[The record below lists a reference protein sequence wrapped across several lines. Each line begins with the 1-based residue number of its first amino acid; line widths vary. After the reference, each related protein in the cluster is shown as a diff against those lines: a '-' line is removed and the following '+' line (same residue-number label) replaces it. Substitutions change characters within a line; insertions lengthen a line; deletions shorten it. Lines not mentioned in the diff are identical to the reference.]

1 MKILFVIENYLPHIG
16 GAEIVFK
23 TLAEGLVKEGHS
35 VDLITH
41 RLKNTPAFEVING
54 VKVHRISCLQSRYLF
69 TFLSVPKVIRL
80 AREAD
85 IIQTTTFNGA
95 PAAWLG
101 GKLTG
106 KKVVLTI
113 HEVWVGKWPQ
123 VTNLGKL
130 GCLMHEFL
138 ERLIYLLDFD
148 CYACVSDSTRKDL
161 LKLSIDKKRA
171 VTVYNG
177 VDYDL
182 WNPAKY
188 NYAEIRKK
196 YGLEKKFVCLFNGRP
211 GMSKG
216 LEYLIKAMPL
226 ICKKIS
232 NMKLIALVSRDKAY
246 VKRYDEMIGLIEKL
260 KLKDKVLV
268 LNSVPYKDL
277 PTYVKAAECVIVP
290 SLAEGFGFAA
300 AESCALGVPLV
311 ASDTTSLPEVVSG
324 KFVLVR
330 PKDERAIAEGVERV
344 FNGRWEKSRLKKFT
358 IKQNIDNY
366 LKIYQRLLQS
376 SNHKRLCD
384 GQNS

>member
-23 TLAEGLVKEGHS
+23 TLAEGLVKKGHS

-41 RLKNTPAFEVING
+41 RLKNTPAFEVISG
-54 VKVHRISCLQSRYLF
+54 VRVHRISCLQSRYLF

-80 AREAD
+80 ARKAD

-148 CYACVSDSTRKDL
+148 CYACVSDSTKKDL
-161 LKLSIDKKRA
+161 LKLPIDRKKA
-171 VTVYNG
+171 VTIYNG
-177 VDYDL
+177 VDYEWWDSR
-182 WNPAKY
+182 KY
-188 NYAEIRKK
+188 NGQVIRKR
-196 YGLEKKFVCLFNGRP
+196 YGLKKNFICLFNGRP

-226 ICKKIS
+226 ICRKIPS
-232 NMKLIALVSRDKAY
+232 VKLLALVSRDKAY
-246 VKRYDEMIGLIEKL
+246 ATRYDEMVELIEEL
-260 KLKDKVLV
+260 KMKDRTLI
-268 LNSVPYKDL
+268 LDSVPYKEL
-277 PTYVKAAECVIVP
+277 PEYVKAADCVVVP

-300 AESCALGVPLV
+300 AEGCALGVPVV

-330 PKDERAIAEGVERV
+330 PKDEVAIAEGVEKV
-344 FNGRWEKSRLKKFT
+344 FHHQWQRSKLKKFT
-358 IKQNIDNY
+358 IKENINRY
-366 LKIYQRLLQS
+366 TEIYKKLVEER
-376 SNHKRLCD
+376 
-384 GQNS
+384 

>member
-23 TLAEGLVKEGHS
+23 TLAEGLAKKGHS

-41 RLKNTPAFEVING
+41 RLKNTSAFELING
-54 VKVHRISCLQSRYLF
+54 VKVHRIRCLQSRYLF

-123 VTNLGKL
+123 VTTLGKL

-148 CYACVSDSTRKDL
+148 CYACVSDSTKKDL
-161 LKLSIDKKRA
+161 LKLLINRKKA
-171 VTVYNG
+171 VTIYNG
-177 VDYDL
+177 VDYNL
-182 WNPAKY
+182 WDSRRYTSQAV
-188 NYAEIRKK
+188 RKR
-196 YGLEKKFVCLFNGRP
+196 YGLEKNFVCLFNGRP

-226 ICKKIS
+226 ICQKIPS
-232 NMKLIALVSRDKAY
+232 AKLVALVSRDKAY
-246 VKRYDEMIGLIEKL
+246 AKRYDYIIELIKRTNMV
-260 KLKDKVLV
+260 DRVRI
-268 LNSVPYKDL
+268 LNSVPYKEL
-277 PTYVKAAECVIVP
+277 PEYVKTADCVVVP

-311 ASDTTSLPEVVSG
+311 ASNTTSLPEVVSG

-330 PKDERAIAEGVERV
+330 PKDETAIAEGVEKV
-344 FNGRWEKSRLKKFT
+344 FNKQWERSKLKRFT
-358 IKQNIDNY
+358 IKENINRY
-366 LKIYQRLLQS
+366 AEIYKKLVDER
-376 SNHKRLCD
+376 
-384 GQNS
+384 

>member
-41 RLKNTPAFEVING
+41 RLKNTPAFELIDG
-54 VKVHRISCLQSRYLF
+54 VRVHRISCLQSRYLF

-123 VTNLGKL
+123 VTNFGKL
-130 GCLMHEFL
+130 SCLIHEFL

-161 LKLSIDKKRA
+161 LKLSINKKRA
-171 VTVYNG
+171 VTIYNG
-177 VDYDL
+177 VDYEL
-182 WNPAKY
+182 WNSQRYTSRAV
-188 NYAEIRKK
+188 RKK
-196 YGLEKKFVCLFNGRP
+196 YGLEKNFVCLFNGRP

-216 LEYLIKAMPL
+216 LEYLIAAMPL
-226 ICKKIS
+226 ICRKIPS
-232 NMKLIALVSRDKAY
+232 AKLLALVSRDKAY
-246 VKRYDEMIGLIEKL
+246 AQRYNEMVELIREL
-260 KLKDKVLV
+260 KMKDRILV
-268 LNSVPYKDL
+268 LNSVPYKEL
-277 PTYVKAAECVIVP
+277 PNYIRAADCVVVP

-311 ASDTTSLPEVVSG
+311 ASNTTSLPEVVSG
-324 KFVLVR
+324 KFVLVQ
-330 PKDERAIAEGVERV
+330 PKDEEAIAEGVERV
-344 FNGRWEKSRLKKFT
+344 FNGQWEKSKLKKFT
-358 IKQNIDNY
+358 IEENIQNY
-366 LKIYQRLLQS
+366 LNIYQRLLQI

>member
-23 TLAEGLVKEGHS
+23 TLAEGLAKKGHS

-41 RLKNTPAFEVING
+41 RLKNTSAFELING
-54 VKVHRISCLQSRYLF
+54 VKVHRIRCLQSRYLF

-123 VTNLGKL
+123 VTTLGKL

-148 CYACVSDSTRKDL
+148 CYACVSDSTKKDL
-161 LKLSIDKKRA
+161 LKLLINRKKA
-171 VTVYNG
+171 VTIYNG
-177 VDYDL
+177 VDYNL
-182 WNPAKY
+182 WDSRRYTSQAV
-188 NYAEIRKK
+188 RKR
-196 YGLEKKFVCLFNGRP
+196 YGLEKNFVCLFNGRP

-226 ICKKIS
+226 ICQKIPS
-232 NMKLIALVSRDKAY
+232 AKLVALVSRDKAY
-246 VKRYDEMIGLIEKL
+246 AKRYDYIIELIKRTNMV
-260 KLKDKVLV
+260 DRVRI
-268 LNSVPYKDL
+268 LNSVPYKEL
-277 PTYVKAAECVIVP
+277 PEYVKTADCVVVP

-300 AESCALGVPLV
+300 AESCALGVPVV

-330 PKDERAIAEGVERV
+330 PKDETAIAEGVEKV
-344 FNGRWEKSRLKKFT
+344 FNKQWERSKLKRFT
-358 IKQNIDNY
+358 IKENINKY
-366 LKIYQRLLQS
+366 AEIYKKLVDER
-376 SNHKRLCD
+376 
-384 GQNS
+384 

>member
-41 RLKNTPAFEVING
+41 RLKNTPAFELING
-54 VKVHRISCLQSRYLF
+54 VGVHRISCLQSRYLF

-123 VTNLGKL
+123 VTNLGKF
-130 GCLMHEFL
+130 GCLVHELL
-138 ERLIYLLDFD
+138 ERLIYLLDFN
-148 CYACVSDSTRKDL
+148 CYACVSDSTKRDL
-161 LKLSIDKKRA
+161 LKLPIDKERA

-177 VDYDL
+177 VDYDF
-182 WNPAKY
+182 WNPRSY
-188 NYAEIRKK
+188 PGIEIRKK
-196 YGLEKKFVCLFNGRP
+196 YGLEKNFVCLFNGRP

-226 ICKKIS
+226 ICQNIP
-232 NMKLIALVSRDKAY
+232 NVRLIALVSRDKSYAA
-246 VKRYDEMIGLIEKL
+246 RYDKMIKLIDEL
-260 KLKDKVLV
+260 KMKGRILV
-268 LNSVPYKDL
+268 LNSVPYKEL
-277 PTYVKAAECVIVP
+277 PKYVKAADCVVVP

-300 AESCALGVPLV
+300 AESCAMGVPLV

-344 FNGRWEKSRLKKFT
+344 FNGRWEKSKLKKFT
-358 IKQNIDNY
+358 VKENIENY
-366 LKIYQRLLQS
+366 LKIYQKLLA
-376 SNHKRLCD
+376 
-384 GQNS
+384 

>member
-41 RLKNTPAFEVING
+41 RLKNTPAFELING
-54 VKVHRISCLQSRYLF
+54 VRVHRIRCLQSRYLF

-80 AREAD
+80 ARGAD

-113 HEVWVGKWPQ
+113 HEVWAGKWPQ

-161 LKLSIDKKRA
+161 LKLSIDKKKA
-171 VTVYNG
+171 ITVYNG
-177 VDYDL
+177 VDHNL
-182 WNPAKY
+182 WNPQKY
-188 NYAEIRKK
+188 NREHIRKRLNLSNNFI
-196 YGLEKKFVCLFNGRP
+196 YLFSGRP

-216 LEYLIKAMPL
+216 LEYLINAVPL
-226 ICKKIS
+226 I
-232 NMKLIALVSRDKAY
+232 SRNIPSARLLMLMSKNKAY
-246 VKRYDEMIGLIEKL
+246 EKSYDSILRLIKKLRVEDKLLIERPP
-260 KLKDKVLV
+260 
-268 LNSVPYKDL
+268 PYREL
-277 PTYVKAAECVIVP
+277 PAYFKAADCVVVP
-290 SLAEGFGFAA
+290 SLAEGFGFSAA
-300 AESCALGVPLV
+300 WSCTLGVPLV
-311 ASDTTSLPEVVSG
+311 ASNTASLPEVVSR

-330 PKDERAIAEGVERV
+330 PKDEEAIAEGVERV
-344 FNGRWEKSRLKKFT
+344 FNGQWEKSKLKKFT

-366 LKIYQRLLQS
+366 LKIYQRLLQI